1 MEAEAAIGQDEAT
14 MIPDPW
20 PSDTVESMRLL
31 ERLVR
36 TIDERGQ
43 SADYDLLAHFFFT
56 AWPTVC
62 AQVQ

>member
-1 MEAEAAIGQDEAT
+1 

-20 PSDTVESMRLL
+20 PADTVESMRLL

>member
-1 MEAEAAIGQDEAT
+1 MDAAMLPE
-14 MIPDPW
+14 PW
-20 PSDTVESMRLL
+20 PSDDAESTRLL
-31 ERLVR
+31 ARLVH
-36 TIDERGQ
+36 TIDERGR